1 MEEIDFVVEK
11 TNLYEQIVDALEGVI
26 VQSNVEEK
34 LPSEQELSRR
44 FGVSKAVIREA
55 MKVLKDRGLIQS
67 RNGDGSYI
75 SRPGSGSVANAVNRI
90 IKMDNISSADL
101 HGTRLILETA
111 AVRLAALYARP
122 EELDHLEFTIEKQSE
137 LSPYEEWFRYDKDFH
152 ITIAR
157 AGGNALVAM
166 FVEVMMNLLKEYM
179 FKGYYDRDDTIRQ
192 HREITAALRGKD
204 EALAEKAMLSHLFA
218 ARQNV
223 FAYEE
228 KIKKE

>member
-26 VQSNVEEK
+26 IQSNVEEK

-122 EELDHLEFTIEKQSE
+122 EDLDHLDRTIEKQSG
-137 LSPYEEWFRYDKDFH
+137 LSPYEEWIRYDRDFH
-152 ITIAR
+152 IALAR

-179 FKGYYDRDDTIRQ
+179 FKGYYNPDDTIRQ
-192 HREITAALRGKD
+192 HREIVAALRGKD
-204 EALAEKAMLSHLFA
+204 EALAEKAMLDHLFA

-228 KIKKE
+228 KIKKG